1 MGKEKGENLATE
13 NISFNVLTHEL
24 VPEHYLLSEEEAQQI
39 LDKLKIT
46 KDQLPKIRKSDAAIK
61 VLEHIYGPIEAG
73 RVIKVVR
80 KSSTAEEF
88 TAYRLVTGS

>member
-1 MGKEKGENLATE
+1 MATE

-88 TAYRLVTGS
+88 VAYRLVTGS

>member
-1 MGKEKGENLATE
+1 MATE

-24 VPEHYLLSEEEAQQI
+24 VPEHYLLSEEEVKEV
-39 LDKLKIT
+39 LEKYKIDI
-46 KDQLPKIRKSDAAIK
+46 DQLPKIRKSDAAIR

-88 TAYRLVTGS
+88 VAYRLVTGS

>member
-1 MGKEKGENLATE
+1 MATE

-80 KSSTAEEF
+80 KSSTAEVF
-88 TAYRLVTGS
+88 IAYRLVTGS